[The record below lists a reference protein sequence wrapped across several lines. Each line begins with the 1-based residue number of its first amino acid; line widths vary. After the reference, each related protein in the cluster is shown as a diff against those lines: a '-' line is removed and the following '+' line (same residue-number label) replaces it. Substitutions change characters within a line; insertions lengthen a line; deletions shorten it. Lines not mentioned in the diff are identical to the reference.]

1 MILYREEPVA
11 VQMKN
16 VILLDDKKGGVVYV
30 NKTTYEQAVI
40 LHNRLDG
47 NKSRII
53 ELLKCKKT
61 EAYITISQLK
71 GLIDKM
77 WERMPE
83 PLNALAPFLMYCTAN
98 QNIKWDENDFELGYG
113 ILHEF
118 SQLVDFNA
126 MTLVPAEVRVNISV
140 PTVILMQYKESW
152 DTLLKT
158 LEDDVMLRPVVQIP
172 TQTVP
177 MEVKPAT
184 PTAPVPVSI
193 PTPVTSGYVE
203 PVEEEPDED
212 IDNSISDEAYAKLQA
227 LFAANTEESE
237 PESVTT
243 STSDETPKDGDSLL
257 EDEVEK
263 EKKEVKK
270 ILDEYDV

>member
-158 LEDDVMLRPVVQIP
+158 LEDDVMLRPTVQIP
-172 TQTVP
+172 MQTIP
-177 MEVKPAT
+177 MEVKPDVPNAPT
-184 PTAPVPVSI
+184 PT

-212 IDNSISDEAYAKLQA
+212 MDNSISDEAYAKLQA
-227 LFAANTEESE
+227 LFVANAEESE
-237 PESVTT
+237 PEPVTT
-243 STSDETPKDGDSLL
+243 SASDETPKDGDSLL